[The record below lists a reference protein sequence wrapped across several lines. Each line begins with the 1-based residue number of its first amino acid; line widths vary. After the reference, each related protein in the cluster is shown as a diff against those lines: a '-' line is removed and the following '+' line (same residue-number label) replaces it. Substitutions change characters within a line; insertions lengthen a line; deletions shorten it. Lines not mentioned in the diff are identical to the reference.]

1 MDAIFLRLDHI
12 AEYFVNKSQK
22 NITKSDLSFLQSSI
36 SQVKENVSVLCD
48 VISMLKN
55 YESNMDSKLT
65 DLREIISNT
74 KAQPI
79 STKTYS
85 QIVAGSEPINQYVE
99 RKQQQ
104 NNEHTLII
112 SAMDDKSPVEVV
124 LQVNETI
131 KKLRENGC
139 KTKIN
144 NIYKTKKGAI
154 IKVPN
159 EENINTLMNQLKNNG
174 SLSKISKI
182 YTPTPLDPTI
192 VLKSV
197 NKSTDL
203 SNLNSVLCDMN
214 QELADCKYKIKILF
228 PLKSNTSSHD
238 VVLRVAPSAYEII
251 KRMKHI
257 YTISQVVEVRDKVLV
272 RQCQTCF
279 QFDHNTK
286 MCTNQKINIIG
297 PDNIVKCVNCN
308 GHNKFK
314 ENSNHYPNNRE
325 CPLYLNQINRTIQ
338 RTCYNSLDH
347 DIISSSSRS
356 SESD

>member
-1 MDAIFLRLDHI
+1 MY
-12 AEYFVNKSQK
+12 EVV
-22 NITKSDLSFLQSSI
+22 
-36 SQVKENVSVLCD
+36 QV
-48 VISMLKN
+48 
-55 YESNMDSKLT
+55 
-65 DLREIISNT
+65 
-74 KAQPI
+74 A
-79 STKTYS
+79 
-85 QIVAGSEPINQYVE
+85 
-99 RKQQQ
+99 
-104 NNEHTLII
+104 
-112 SAMDDKSPVEVV
+112 EVV

-159 EENINTLMNQLKNNG
+159 EENINTLMNQFKNNG
-174 SLSKISKI
+174 SLSNISKI

-203 SNLNSVLCDMN
+203 SSLNSVLCDMN

-228 PLKSNTSSHD
+228 AMKSNTSSHD

-297 PDNIVKCVNCN
+297 PDNIVKCRMPVVFKPDKQNHSKN
-308 GHNKFK
+308 VLQFFGPRHN
-314 ENSNHYPNNRE
+314 
-325 CPLYLNQINRTIQ
+325 IQ
-338 RTCYNSLDH
+338 
-347 DIISSSSRS
+347 
-356 SESD
+356 

>member
-112 SAMDDKSPVEVV
+112 SAMDDKSPAEVV

-228 PLKSNTSSHD
+228 PMKSNTSSHD

-257 YTISQVVEVRDKVLV
+257 YTISQVVE
-272 RQCQTCF
+272 
-279 QFDHNTK
+279 
-286 MCTNQKINIIG
+286 
-297 PDNIVKCVNCN
+297 
-308 GHNKFK
+308 
-314 ENSNHYPNNRE
+314 
-325 CPLYLNQINRTIQ
+325 
-338 RTCYNSLDH
+338 YNLLP
-347 DIISSSSRS
+347 
-356 SESD
+356 